1 MLTLYKAPIIIICIQ
16 ILQTNLHS
24 FPLPFTK
31 VSPRRDQ
38 HQFSPNN
45 ISTSPVVKGYEN
57 WLNGDQRKNA
67 LIFYQ
72 ILPTS
77 SLRKYVEISQE
88 NLYVDN
94 GG

>member
-1 MLTLYKAPIIIICIQ
+1 MLTLYKAPIIICIQ

-24 FPLPFTK
+24 FSLN
-31 VSPRRDQ
+31 S
-38 HQFSPNN
+38 
-45 ISTSPVVKGYEN
+45 ISTSPMVKGYEN
-57 WLNGDQRKNA
+57 WSNCHQRENA

-88 NLYVDN
+88 NLYVVN
-94 GG
+94 GT